1 MEKIYFCSVCGRVL
15 EESFLFCP
23 YCGEQRISPLDFGD
37 LLEEPFRKMETQSRT
52 FQLERLN
59 NLAVR
64 LDKLENE
71 LNWFLYKKLCISKP
85 SVPKS
90 K

>member
-23 YCGEQRISPLDFGD
+23 YCGEQRSCSSDFCD
-37 LLEEPFRKMETQSRT
+37 LLEEPFRKMETQAGT
-52 FQLERLN
+52 YQLERLN
-59 NLAVR
+59 NMAFR
-64 LDKLENE
+64 LNQLENE
-71 LNWFLYKKLCISKP
+71 LNWFLYKKLCISKA